1 MRGGARAAATEGREA
16 APAETTAIG
25 SATHK
30 RRDEGRKSSAAR
42 AKTTDLAEQSGVAVE
57 Y

>member
-57 Y
+57 F